1 GWDGGRG
8 EEVQRRVGG
17 GGDGGDAAG
26 EERVE
31 QAGGGHG
38 VADVGEVELGEA
50 DEAGVAD
57 QRGDGVV
64 DGGGGRG
71 GGVQGG
77 EEFVEMPAARA
88 IGAGG
93 GEEAVHE
100 HGLASA
106 RRAVQVD
113 AAGAPAGSATAIQEC
128 RQPVVGG
135 ALVGVQLRGG
145 CHPPRAV
152 GCRCHPAPSSTS
164 VEPLQL

>member
-1 GWDGGRG
+1 TSACPRPGGSPIVPRSGHPDDLHVRGDAGDGGQEAVV
-8 EEVQRRVGG
+8 EERIGQQVRRCVVGG
-17 GGDGGDAAG
+17 EDEGDAAG
-26 EERVE
+26 EESVE
-31 QAGGGHG
+31 QAGGEHG
-38 VADVGEVELGEA
+38 GADVVEVELVEA
-50 DEAGVAD
+50 DQAGVAG

-113 AAGAPAGSATAIQEC
+113 AAGAPAGSATAIQE
-128 RQPVVGG
+128 
-135 ALVGVQLRGG
+135 
-145 CHPPRAV
+145 
-152 GCRCHPAPSSTS
+152 
-164 VEPLQL
+164 